1 MWVFGNRILLKCM
14 FSTYIGF
21 CASNTTEN
29 DDSDCPTR
37 KFFQNFFYKN
47 NAVTKLFHKNYLRIF
62 I

>member
-37 KFFQNFFYKN
+37 KFFQNFFLQK
-47 NAVTKLFHKNYLRIF
+47 
-62 I
+62 